1 MSEEGGFGISFAEKI
16 FGLLLLMIGATA
28 MYYVYTS
35 TSQLGNAS
43 AFFACL
49 NLVVMAVGLVLITA
63 KTE

>member
-1 MSEEGGFGISFAEKI
+1 MRQTAILAI
-16 FGLLLLMIGATA
+16 LLMIGATA

-43 AFFACL
+43 VFFACL
-49 NLVVMAVGLVLITA
+49 NLVMMAVGFVLLTA